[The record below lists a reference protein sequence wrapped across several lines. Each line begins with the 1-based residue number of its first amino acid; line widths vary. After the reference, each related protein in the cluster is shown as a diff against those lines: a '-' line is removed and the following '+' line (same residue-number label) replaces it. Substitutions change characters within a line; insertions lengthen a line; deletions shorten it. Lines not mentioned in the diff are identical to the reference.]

1 MMETGIVLDVTN
13 ANRKRRAARNRILS
27 ARLSEEEYAGLERRA
42 WEHGMTVGDWARGV
56 LLDHF
61 RNSGPTATS
70 THIFTELVA
79 IQLVMM
85 NAFEPMLRGEKLTRE
100 QIAGIFREVQAT
112 KATRAQ
118 EILLKRARSKEE

>member
-1 MMETGIVLDVTN
+1 MMEHGIVLDATN
-13 ANRKRRAARNRILS
+13 AGRKRRAVRNRILS
-27 ARLSEEEYAGLERRA
+27 ARLSEEEYTGLERRA

-61 RNSGPTATS
+61 RNAGPTATQ
-70 THIFTELVA
+70 THIFTELIA

-85 NAFEPMLRGEKLTRE
+85 NAFEPLLRGEKLTRE

-112 KATRAQ
+112 KASRAQ
-118 EILLKRARSKEE
+118 EILLKRTRTREE

>member
-1 MMETGIVLDVTN
+1 MEHGIILDATN
-13 ANRKRRAARNRILS
+13 AGRKRRTARNRILS

-42 WEHGMTVGDWARGV
+42 WENGMTVGDWARGV
-56 LLDHF
+56 LLEHF
-61 RNSGPTATS
+61 RNSGPTATP

-85 NAFEPMLRGEKLTRE
+85 NAFEPILRGEKLTRE

-112 KATRAQ
+112 KAARAQ
-118 EILLKRARSKEE
+118 EILLKRTRTKEE

>member
-1 MMETGIVLDVTN
+1 MEHGIVLDATN
-13 ANRKRRAARNRILS
+13 PSRKRRAARNRILS
-27 ARLSEEEYAGLERRA
+27 ARLSEEEYAGLEKRA
-42 WEHGMTVGDWARGV
+42 WEHGMTVGDWSRGV
-56 LLDHF
+56 LLEHF
-61 RNSGPTATS
+61 QNAGPSATP

-85 NAFEPMLRGEKLTRE
+85 NAFEPILRGEKLTRE

-118 EILLKRARSKEE
+118 EILLKRTRTKEE